1 MLYVIK
7 APVKTYN
14 RRLYNVQFENGVGE
28 TKDEKAAQW
37 FAGRQGFTVT
47 PKKEEKKKE
56 ENPKALI
63 KEKKE

>member
-14 RRLYNVQFENGVGE
+14 RRLLNVQFKDGIGE

-47 PKKEEKKKE
+47 PKKEEKNE
-56 ENPKALI
+56 AAKASA